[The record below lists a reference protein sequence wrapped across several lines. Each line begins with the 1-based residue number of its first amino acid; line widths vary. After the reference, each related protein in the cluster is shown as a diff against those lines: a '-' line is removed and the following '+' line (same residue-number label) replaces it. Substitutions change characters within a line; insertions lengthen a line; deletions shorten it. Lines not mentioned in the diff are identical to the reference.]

1 MLRYFGLALLVFA
14 LPPAARVAR
23 AAEDVAPEELLP
35 AGTHIYARWDGIDA
49 HKKAYG
55 ETALGK
61 MLKGDTGKFVQSV
74 YKQLQETLSSGLTV
88 QALLGGAAP
97 DNLEKLTAD
106 AKEAPKLLP
115 LLGQEG
121 FVLGVEVRGLEPPD
135 AQLILILP
143 NTGPKSKPF
152 FATLRLVAGLAKV
165 EIKEEKIAGRA
176 VSSVEAGPVQIAA
189 WVEGKHTVLSVG
201 TAAPAD
207 VVKRMSDKSERLTS
221 NPLYK
226 RVKGFDK
233 FETGARAFVDV
244 AGLVTVAKKRGQ
256 DVAKL
261 IDQLGLDGLKSVVFY
276 SGFDGAAEQ
285 SLAEFDA
292 PGPRKGL
299 LRLVGGKP
307 FKLADVPPLPPD
319 AISWS
324 MTNFDLAALYDT
336 GTEAAETIAK
346 LIDPESVSKVKEAI
360 EQADTFT
367 GINIRK
373 DFLANL
379 GGQIVVYNTSADG
392 PFTLGQTILL
402 KVKDAD
408 KVREA
413 LDTAI
418 KGIGQST
425 GADLSIKKRKYRGV
439 DVREVHIRQQGVFFT
454 PTYAIHK
461 DWLVLG
467 FYPQAVHGYIL
478 RATGELKAW
487 KPSAN
492 VQKSLDKLPKDVV
505 SVSVSDPRPTIKT
518 ILSIAPLAASLLN
531 SFEKEV
537 GFKIDVGALP
547 NAHEATKHLF
557 PNVSVVS
564 DDGKVIRQETRASLA
579 LPFDVG
585 GVEIYAV
592 AALFLARVNK

>member
-1 MLRYFGLALLVFA
+1 MLRRFGLALLVLA
-14 LPPAARVAR
+14 LPTAAR

-35 AGTHIYARWDGIDA
+35 AGTHIYIRWDGIDA
-49 HKKAYG
+49 HKAAYG
-55 ETALGK
+55 KTALGK

-74 YKQLQETLSSGLTV
+74 YKQVQETLSSGLTV

-97 DNLEKLTAD
+97 ENLEKLTAD
-106 AKEAPKLLP
+106 AAEAPKLLP

-121 FVLGVEVRGLEPPD
+121 FVLGIELRSLEPPD

-152 FATLRLVAGLAKV
+152 FSTLRLIAGLAKT
-165 EIKEEKIAGRA
+165 EIKEEKIADRA
-176 VSSVEAGPVQIAA
+176 VSRINAGPVKIGW
-189 WVEGKHTVLSVG
+189 WVEGKHTVLTVG
-201 TAAPAD
+201 TSGPKS
-207 VVKRMSDKSERLTS
+207 VIKRMTEKSERLTS
-221 NPLYK
+221 NPLFQ

-244 AGLVTVAKKRGQ
+244 AGLVKVAKTRGQ

-261 IDQLGLDGLKSVVFY
+261 IDQLGLNGLKSVVFY
-276 SGFDGAAEQ
+276 SGFDGAAER

-299 LRLVGGKP
+299 LKLVGGKP
-307 FKLADVPPLPPD
+307 FKLADVPPLPAD
-319 AISWS
+319 VVSWS
-324 MTNFDLAALYDT
+324 MINFDVAALYDT

-346 LIDPESVSKVKEAI
+346 LINADSVAQVKDAI
-360 EQADTFT
+360 EQADKFT

-373 DFLANL
+373 DLLGNL
-379 GGQIVVYNTSADG
+379 GGQVAVYSSPGDG
-392 PFTLGQTILL
+392 PFTLGQTYLI

-408 KVREA
+408 KVRDA
-413 LDTAI
+413 LDAAI

-425 GADLSIKKRKYRGV
+425 GADLSVKKRKYRGV
-439 DVREVHIRQQGVFFT
+439 EVREVHVRQQGFFFT

-478 RATGELKAW
+478 RANGELKAW
-487 KPSAN
+487 KPDHH
-492 VQKSLDKLPKDVV
+492 VQAALDKLPKDLV
-505 SVSVSDPRPTIKT
+505 SVSVSDPRPTVKT
-518 ILSIAPLAASLLN
+518 VLSLAPLAASALN

-537 GFKIDVGALP
+537 GFKVDVGALP
-547 NAHEATKHLF
+547 NAHEATSHLF

-579 LPFDVG
+579 LPFDAG

-592 AALFLARVNK
+592 AALFFTRINK